1 MYLAHGI
8 NVEHRC
14 SCDRLKLAS
23 EIDENL
29 PNKRSLVCRFTMTE
43 AVTRNIAEPHEIIE

>member
-23 EIDENL
+23 EIDEHL
-29 PNKRSLVCRFTMTE
+29 RNKRSCLSVYDDRS
-43 AVTRNIAEPHEIIE
+43 RNAKYR